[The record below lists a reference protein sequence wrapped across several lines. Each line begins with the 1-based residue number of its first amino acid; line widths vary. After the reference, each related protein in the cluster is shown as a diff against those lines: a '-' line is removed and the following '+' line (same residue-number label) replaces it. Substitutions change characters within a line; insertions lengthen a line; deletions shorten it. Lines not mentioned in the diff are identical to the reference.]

1 VYVSRSQ
8 AEMPDEYV
16 SLAGVTPIII
26 IIIIIALN

>member
-1 VYVSRSQ
+1 
-8 AEMPDEYV
+8 MPDEYV